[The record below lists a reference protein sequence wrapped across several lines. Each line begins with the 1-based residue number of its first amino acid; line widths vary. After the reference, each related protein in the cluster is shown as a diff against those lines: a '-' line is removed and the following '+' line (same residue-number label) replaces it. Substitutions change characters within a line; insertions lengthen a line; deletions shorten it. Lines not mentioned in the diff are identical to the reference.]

1 MRAPTIAL
9 AALSLVL
16 GLSLAVSSADAQ
28 RRRPGRGAHLSGW
41 FTVVSEG
48 GLCLEVHGAEA
59 GRDGARV
66 QMWTCHGGPNQ
77 LWRFE
82 RGTLVSASGG
92 CLDVHGGDLANRHVN
107 GPLARLH
114 TWSCHGNVNQQWRID
129 PGASALVSAAG
140 GCLDVEAGAIHQVG
154 QRAISWT
161 CHGQVNQRFRL
172 QPVVRRGPPGP
183 PPHVVAAPP
192 AAMDDASFAAFLER
206 IRGASFSSDRVGVV
220 RVTAP
225 HAWLTAAQIR
235 TVLSAMSFSSERVE
249 VLELLVPRMVDRQN
263 GAAILDALSFSSER
277 DRAQQL
283 LAQAPAQPW

>member
-1 MRAPTIAL
+1 MRATVVL
-9 AALSLVL
+9 ASLSLVL
-16 GLSLAVSSADAQ
+16 GLSLATSSADAQ

-48 GLCLEVHGAEA
+48 GLCLEVHGGEA

-66 QMWTCHGGPNQ
+66 QMWTCHGGANQ

-82 RGTLVSASGG
+82 RGTLVSAAGG

-107 GPLARLH
+107 GPLARVH

-172 QPVVRRGPPGP
+172 QPVIRRGPPGL
-183 PPHVVAAPP
+183 AATRRRRP
-192 AAMDDASFAAFLER
+192 ARRHGRRLLRRLPRAHPRRVLLVRSR
-206 IRGASFSSDRVGVV
+206 RGRP
-220 RVTAP
+220 RHRP

-283 LAQAPAQPW
+283 LAQAPPAQPW